1 MKENKFSLLRII
13 SKGSFIE
20 LFLLLLNMIYFVLTT
35 KYISVEDFNQ
45 YLLYLARH
53 HNRGDGVKVGD
64 LVVNKTQT
72 WPNPRLVVEFPK
84 TAKSLI
90 GILFEEE
97 IKYVHY
103 KHLEVINA
111 SR

>member
-1 MKENKFSLLRII
+1 MKKI
-13 SKGSFIE
+13 K
-20 LFLLLLNMIYFVLTT
+20 M
-35 KYISVEDFNQ
+35 
-45 YLLYLARH
+45 
-53 HNRGDGVKVGD
+53 KVGD
-64 LVVNKTQT
+64 LVVSARGHWNR
-72 WPNPRLVVEFPK
+72 PRLVVELHK

-103 KHLEVINA
+103 KHLEVVNE